1 MSPTVEH
8 EGVIELFRYRPQLAF
23 ELLRREHLP
32 PPTAVTVLEADASQL
47 VATEAR
53 ADLVLVTGEG
63 PAAHGLI
70 VEVQRAV
77 DDDKQFTWPLYIT
90 ALRARHRH
98 DFALLVVTLSDR
110 VRAWAQAAISTGHPG
125 FDLVPA
131 VVGPDDVPRVTD
143 AATAAAQPEL
153 AVLSALTH
161 RADPAV
167 GRAAFA
173 AAAGLDAERSRL
185 YADLIVTALG
195 ALAPKILEDLMDQGY
210 TYQSDFAKKY
220 VAQGVELGVELGVEQ
235 GVAKGALRGLHTTL
249 SERFPHAN
257 FDALLDRL
265 AAHPLSDDGWDAAQR
280 TAIRAKDAKAAHAG
294 LEALLR

>member
-8 EGVIELFRYRPQLAF
+8 EGVIALFRYRPQLAF

-220 VAQGVELGVELGVEQ
+220 VAQGVEQ
-235 GVAKGALRGLHTTL
+235 GALRSLRTTL
-249 SERFPHAN
+249 SERFPRTN
-257 FDALLDRL
+257 FDELLDRL
-265 AAHPLSDDGWDAAQR
+265 AAHPLSDDGWVTAQR
-280 TAIRAKDAKAAHAG
+280 TAVRAKDAKAAHAG